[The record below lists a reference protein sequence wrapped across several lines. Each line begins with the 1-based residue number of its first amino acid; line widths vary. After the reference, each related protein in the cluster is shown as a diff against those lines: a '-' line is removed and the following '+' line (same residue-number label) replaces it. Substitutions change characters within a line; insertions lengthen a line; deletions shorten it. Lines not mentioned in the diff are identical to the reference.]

1 MLELWQ
7 EPTPRTARSLC
18 SGSELHL
25 HYRGCM
31 PATSPAPVHDPGGIL
46 HLRPHGATVL
56 CAVVGLLGLGL
67 AVDAVVRAGW
77 QGALTLPVLL
87 LILALVWMVLW
98 APRVVLHEDSVE
110 VRNIVVTHLIPFAVI
125 EEVRVGA
132 MLRLEVAGR
141 GSTTRTITAWNAPAL
156 SRDAPWRRQAQ
167 IHEQD
172 LRGRRLTPQER
183 LVNDQQ
189 SSRSAVI
196 KLRWDRW
203 QDCKEG
209 QPGRPPQGGAED
221 TSAVMTTRPNT
232 VQLVVVAV
240 CAALAVARIVL

>member
-1 MLELWQ
+1 
-7 EPTPRTARSLC
+7 
-18 SGSELHL
+18 
-25 HYRGCM
+25 M
-31 PATSPAPVHDPGGIL
+31 PSTSPAPVHDPGGTL
-46 HLRPHGATVL
+46 HLRPHGAIVL

-67 AVDAVVRAGW
+67 TLDAVLRAGW
-77 QGALTLPVLL
+77 EGMMMLPVLL

-110 VRNIVVTHLIPFAVI
+110 VRNVLVTHLVPFAVI

-141 GSTTRTITAWNAPAL
+141 SGTTSTITAWNAPAL

-167 IHEQD
+167 IHEQG

-196 KLRWDRW
+196 KLRWERW
-203 QDCKEG
+203 QDGRDGQQGRQGQQG
-209 QPGRPPQGGAED
+209 QPAQDSTAGTGTE
-221 TSAVMTTRPNT
+221 MTTRPNL
-232 VQLVVVAV
+232 VQIAVVAV
-240 CAALAVARIVL
+240 CAALAAARVLL

>member
-1 MLELWQ
+1 
-7 EPTPRTARSLC
+7 
-18 SGSELHL
+18 
-25 HYRGCM
+25 M
-31 PATSPAPVHDPGGIL
+31 PSTSPAPLHDPGGTL

-67 AVDAVVRAGW
+67 AVDAVLRAGW
-77 QGALTLPVLL
+77 QGVLTLPVLL
-87 LILALVWMVLW
+87 LIMALVWMVLW
-98 APRVVLHEDSVE
+98 APRVVLHADSVE
-110 VRNIVVTHLIPFAVI
+110 VRNVVVTHLIPFAVI

-141 GSTTRTITAWNAPAL
+141 TGTTSTITAWNAPAL

-196 KLRWDRW
+196 KLRWERW
-203 QDCKEG
+203 QDHHERQQGQSAQHRTEG
-209 QPGRPPQGGAED
+209 TG
-221 TSAVMTTRPNT
+221 AVMTTRPNLLQIT
-232 VQLVVVAV
+232 VVAV
-240 CAALAVARIVL
+240 LLALATARIAL

>member
-1 MLELWQ
+1 
-7 EPTPRTARSLC
+7 
-18 SGSELHL
+18 
-25 HYRGCM
+25 M
-31 PATSPAPVHDPGGIL
+31 PSTSPAPVHDPGGTL

-67 AVDAVVRAGW
+67 ALDAVLRAGW
-77 QGALTLPVLL
+77 QGVLTLPVLL
-87 LILALVWMVLW
+87 LIMALVWMVLW

-110 VRNIVVTHLIPFAVI
+110 VRNIVVTHQIPFAMI

-132 MLRLEVAGR
+132 MLRLETAGR
-141 GSTTRTITAWNAPAL
+141 DGTTKTITAWNAPAL

-196 KLRWDRW
+196 KLRWERW
-203 QDCKEG
+203 QDRREG
-209 QPGRPPQGGAED
+209 QPGQPALDRAAGTDAD
-221 TSAVMTTRPNT
+221 TGAVMTTRPNI
-232 VQLVVVAV
+232 VQIAVVAV
-240 CAALAVARIVL
+240 FAVFAVARIVL